1 MRRHTFTYSLNY
13 LYIMHLLLY
22 SVYEFFIVLFLKDT
36 FLQGVLDRFE
46 FEIFIVKDV
55 EQRRVKKD

>member
-1 MRRHTFTYSLNY
+1 
-13 LYIMHLLLY
+13 MHLLLY

-55 EQRRVKKD
+55 EQRRVK

>member
-1 MRRHTFTYSLNY
+1 MRRHTYTYSLNY

-36 FLQGVLDRFE
+36 FLQGVLDRFG

>member
-55 EQRRVKKD
+55 EQRRVK